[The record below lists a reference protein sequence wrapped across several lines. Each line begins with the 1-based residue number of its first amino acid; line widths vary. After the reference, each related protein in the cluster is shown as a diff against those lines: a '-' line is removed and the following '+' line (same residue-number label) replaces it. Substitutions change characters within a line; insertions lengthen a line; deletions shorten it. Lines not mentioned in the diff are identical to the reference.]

1 MKWAYAIL
9 GIVLLFSAG
18 CLSGSQSTVHAASG
32 DSEGNPGFETIV
44 VEGANQKVNVSSNK
58 SLILVVSG
66 SYNTVH
72 VDEETEL
79 SEVIMSG
86 SGNLVYI
93 SSAHRPKMKRSGIQ
107 NLILRYN

>member
-1 MKWAYAIL
+1 MRWIYAIL

-18 CLSGSQSTVHAASG
+18 CISSSQSTVHATTTDSG
-32 DSEGNPGFETIV
+32 GTSEFETIV
-44 VEGANQKVNVSSNK
+44 VEGINQHVNVSSNK

-66 SYNTVH
+66 SYNTVY
-72 VDEETEL
+72 VNEETEL

-86 SGNLVYI
+86 SGNLVYL
-93 SSAHRPKMKRSGIQ
+93 STTHSPKMKRSGIQ

>member
-1 MKWAYAIL
+1 MRWEYAIL

-18 CLSGSQSTVHAASG
+18 CISGSQSTVHASAAGSG
-32 DSEGNPGFETIV
+32 GSSEYETV
-44 VEGANQKVNVSSNK
+44 VIEGANQHVNVSSNK

-66 SYNTVH
+66 SYNTVY

-86 SGNLVYI
+86 TGNLVYL
-93 SSAHRPKMKRSGIQ
+93 SSTHSPKMMRSGIQ

>member
-1 MKWAYAIL
+1 MRWVFAIL

-18 CLSGSQSTVHAASG
+18 CISGSQSTVHATSADAEGS
-32 DSEGNPGFETIV
+32 SEYETVV
-44 VEGANQKVNVSSNK
+44 VEGVNQQVNVSSNK

-66 SYNTVH
+66 SYNTVY

-86 SGNLVYI
+86 SGNLVYM
-93 SSAHRPKMKRSGIQ
+93 SSNHHPKMMRSGIQ

>member
-1 MKWAYAIL
+1 MKWVYAIL

-18 CLSGSQSTVHAASG
+18 CVSGSQSTVHAATA
-32 DSEGNPGFETIV
+32 DSEGTSEFETVV
-44 VEGANQKVNVSSNK
+44 VEGVNQHVNVSSNK

-66 SYNTVH
+66 SYNTVY
-72 VDEETEL
+72 VDGETEI

-86 SGNLVYI
+86 SGNLVYL
-93 SSAHRPKMKRSGIQ
+93 SSTHSPKMKRSGIQ